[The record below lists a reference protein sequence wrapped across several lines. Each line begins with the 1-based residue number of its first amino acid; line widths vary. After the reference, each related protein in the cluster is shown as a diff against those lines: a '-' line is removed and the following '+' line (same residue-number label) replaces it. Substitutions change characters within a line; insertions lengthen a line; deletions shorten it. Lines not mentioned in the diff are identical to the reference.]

1 MSSGSRYSRFKN
13 FRSRRDAGVERRSE
27 DGADGNCTAGRVV
40 GIAIVTEIA
49 ALYQDNRIYK
59 KFN

>member
-1 MSSGSRYSRFKN
+1 MKN

-27 DGADGNCTAGRVV
+27 DGADSTRTAGCVV

-49 ALYQDNRIYK
+49 ALP
-59 KFN
+59 